1 MLCVNGITYNM
12 GLAHSPS
19 IVTDGLV
26 YMIDP
31 ANSRS
36 YSGSGITVNG
46 LISGFG
52 GSLVNGTG
60 FSSANNG
67 SFFFD
72 GTNDYIDCGNILD
85 SPTDMTV
92 MVWHQGGTGTRMLVA
107 KLVNYA
113 SGAGWAFYLD
123 ASRPTFLPQ
132 TNGSNYGYY
141 YMTKQVASG
150 WNHSVVTVVNKVPV
164 AFYMGGIGY
173 TVRSANAGTVTSISN
188 SVNLRIGRDE
198 ANEYIFNGN
207 IAQVQI
213 YNRALSAQEVLQ
225 NYNATR
231 KRFGL

>member
-1 MLCVNGITYNM
+1 MGTKYN
-12 GLAHSPS
+12 PN
-19 IVTDGLV
+19 IVRDGLV
-26 YMIDP
+26 YYIDA
-31 ANSRS
+31 ANTRS
-36 YSGSGITVNG
+36 YSGTGLTANG
-46 LISGFG
+46 LIGGFG
-52 GSLVNGTG
+52 GTLVNGTG

-92 MVWHQGGTGTRMLVA
+92 MVWHQGSPGIRMLVA
-107 KLVNYA
+107 KLVNYS

-123 ASRPTFLPQ
+123 SSRPTFLPQ

-141 YMTKQVASG
+141 YPTDRIKSG
-150 WNHSVVTVVNKVPV
+150 WNHSVVTVVNKVAV

-225 NYNATR
+225 NYNATKMR
-231 KRFGL
+231 YI